1 MNSINRY
8 NPVAVATSVNIH
20 GVKMQACDD
29 GRWVSYNM
37 HKQEIASLQARLEA
51 LESKRKHQI
60 SAPSIIAEHVEQAI
74 IKAVAGK
81 LIHEACEQLLKD
93 LPKYNGDPCH
103 STVDAFV
110 SELAAGPGA
119 TVVDDDVNHSYL
131 VAHELTKNGK
141 FTFGSNFGEGKALTM
156 STAKMEPRSGG
167 YGYVNRHVW
176 AVSECES
183 ARDRKVAV
191 CYHVGGN
198 EFIKGCEYDYE
209 VDECDPGCE
218 PRLIQ
223 ITQDAFCSGLKG
235 DYRWE
240 AKRIGKLVNAN
251 GELGEAYAIVNPDGG
266 VVAQFYIK

>member
-1 MNSINRY
+1 MNSINRF

-20 GVKMQACDD
+20 GVRMQACDD
-29 GRWVSYNM
+29 GGWVSYAM
-37 HKQEIASLQARLEA
+37 HKQEIESLQARLEA
-51 LESKRKHQI
+51 LESTQKHQI
-60 SAPSIIAEHVEQAI
+60 SAPSILADHVEKAI
-74 IKAVAGK
+74 LKAVAGN

-110 SELAAGPGA
+110 NELAAGPGK
-119 TVVDDDVNHSYL
+119 TVVDDGVNHSYL
-131 VAHELTKNGK
+131 VADELTKNGK
-141 FTFGSNFGEGKALTM
+141 FTFGGNIGSNGITM

-191 CYHVGGN
+191 CYKANGN
-198 EFIKGCEYDYE
+198 EFIKKCEYEYE
-209 VDECDPGCE
+209 VDECEPGCE
-218 PRLIQ
+218 PRAIH

-240 AKRIGKLVNAN
+240 ARKVGKFANAKEIIGDS
-251 GELGEAYAIVNPDGG
+251 YAIVNPDGG
-266 VVAQFYIK
+266 VVAKFYIK

>member
-1 MNSINRY
+1 MNSINRF

-20 GVKMQACDD
+20 GVRMQSCDD
-29 GRWVSYNM
+29 GAWVSYAM
-37 HKQEIASLQARLEA
+37 HKQEIESLQARLKA
-51 LESKRKHQI
+51 LESTQKHQI
-60 SAPSIIAEHVEQAI
+60 SAPSIIADHVEQAI
-74 IKAVAGK
+74 KEAVGK
-81 LIHEACEQLLKD
+81 LVHEACEQLLKD

-110 SELAAGPGA
+110 NELAAGPGK
-119 TVVDDDVNHSYL
+119 TVVDDGAKFDY
-131 VAHELTKNGK
+131 LTKDAK

-156 STAKMEPRSGG
+156 STAKMEPRIGG
-167 YGYVNRHVW
+167 YGYGNRHVW
-176 AVSECES
+176 AVGECES
-183 ARDRKVAV
+183 AQDRKVAV

-198 EFIKGCEYDYE
+198 EFINGCEYAYE
-209 VDECDPGCE
+209 IDECEPGCE

-240 AKRIGKLVNAN
+240 ARRIGKVMNAKAT
-251 GELGEAYAIVNPDGG
+251 LGDAYAIINPDGG

>member
-8 NPVAVATSVNIH
+8 IPVSVPTSVNIH
-20 GVKMQACDD
+20 GVGMQSCDD
-29 GRWVSYNM
+29 GAWVSYAM
-37 HKQEIASLQARLEA
+37 HKKEIESLQARLKA
-51 LESKRKHQI
+51 LESTQKHQI
-60 SAPSIIAEHVEQAI
+60 SAPSIIADHVEQAI
-74 IKAVAGK
+74 KEAVGK
-81 LIHEACEQLLKD
+81 LVHEACEQLLKD

-110 SELAAGPGA
+110 NELAAGLGK
-119 TVVDDDVNHSYL
+119 TVVDDGAKFDY
-131 VAHELTKNGK
+131 LTKDAK

-167 YGYVNRHVW
+167 YGYGNRHVW
-176 AVSECES
+176 AVGECES

-191 CYHVGGN
+191 CYQVNGN
-198 EFIKGCEYDYE
+198 HFINGCEYEYE
-209 VDECDPGCE
+209 VDECEPGCE

-223 ITQDAFCSGLKG
+223 ITQDGFCSGLKG

-240 AKRIGKLVNAN
+240 ARRIGKVMNAKAT
-251 GELGEAYAIVNPDGG
+251 LGDAYAIINPDGG

>member
-1 MNSINRY
+1 MNSINRF

-20 GVKMQACDD
+20 GVRMRECND
-29 GRWVSYNM
+29 GAWVSYAM
-37 HKQEIASLQARLEA
+37 HKQEIESLHARLKA
-51 LESKRKHQI
+51 LESTQKHQI

-74 IKAVAGK
+74 KEAVGK
-81 LIHEACEQLLKD
+81 LVHEAYEQLLKD

-110 SELAAGPGA
+110 SNLAAGPGK
-119 TVVDDDVNHSYL
+119 TVVDDGVKFDY
-131 VAHELTKNGK
+131 LTKDAK

-167 YGYVNRHVW
+167 YGYSNRHVW
-176 AVSECES
+176 AVGECES

-198 EFIKGCEYDYE
+198 EFINGCEYAYE
-209 VDECDPGCE
+209 IDECEPGCE

-240 AKRIGKLVNAN
+240 ARRIGKVMNAKAT
-251 GELGEAYAIVNPDGG
+251 LGDAYAIINPDGG
-266 VVAQFYIK
+266 VVAQFYTK